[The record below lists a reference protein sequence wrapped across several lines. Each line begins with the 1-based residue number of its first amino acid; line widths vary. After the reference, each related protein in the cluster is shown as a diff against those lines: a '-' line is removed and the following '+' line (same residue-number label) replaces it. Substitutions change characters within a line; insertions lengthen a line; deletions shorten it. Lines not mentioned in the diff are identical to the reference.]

1 MENQLAVEV
10 EGLTKVFG
18 ATLALDAVDL
28 RAVRGEVVALLG
40 PNGAGKTTLLKLL
53 STALKPTAGGGSILG
68 EDLVKGRDPI
78 RRRIGMISHNHHLY
92 EELTAEENLRFA
104 ATMRGIR
111 PSRDQIR
118 KSLAEVGLDSQA
130 SWKVRTY
137 STGMKRRL
145 VIGKMLLFD
154 PELLFL
160 DEPHNTLDQAAIA
173 LLNGY
178 VASVR
183 ARGGSA
189 IVATHNLSRAYDMA
203 DRFVL
208 MREGAVARGV
218 EKEHLTVDQLRELYT
233 RHAENDGDEAGGAGP
248 APRPP
253 ASRAGAGGRE
263 PRAAS

>member
-1 MENQLAVEV
+1 
-10 EGLTKVFG
+10 
-18 ATLALDAVDL
+18 LDSVDL
-28 RAVRGEVVALLG
+28 CVPRGEVVALLG

-53 STALKPTAGGGSILG
+53 STALKPTAGGGRVLG
-68 EDLVKGRDPI
+68 EDLVTGRDPI

-92 EELTAEENLRFA
+92 EELTGEENLRFA

-111 PSRDQIR
+111 ADGDRIR
-118 KSLAEVGLDSQA
+118 KALAEVGLETQA
-130 SWKVRTY
+130 ALKVRVY

-178 VASVR
+178 VAAVR

-208 MREGAVARGV
+208 MREGAVARHAD
-218 EKEHLTVDQLRELYT
+218 KDHLTVEQLRALYT
-233 RHAENDGDEAGGAGP
+233 DYAENEGVGRANCGP
-248 APRPP
+248 
-253 ASRAGAGGRE
+253 
-263 PRAAS
+263 